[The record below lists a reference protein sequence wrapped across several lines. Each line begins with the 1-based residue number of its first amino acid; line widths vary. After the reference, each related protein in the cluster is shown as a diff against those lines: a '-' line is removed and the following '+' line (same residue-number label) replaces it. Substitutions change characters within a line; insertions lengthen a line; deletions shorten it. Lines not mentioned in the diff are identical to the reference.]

1 MAKVTFRLLPNHIIG
16 AKSKMAKG
24 KIYTAGKKP
33 KPAYASAAITTPS
46 AGYSWAKKSK
56 TNPALS
62 YTNKGKTILT
72 PKPTPKATA
81 RYIAGLE
88 ATGRGG
94 LRTSNM
100 QAPAMKVSSIVGRF
114 GATKPVIKTT
124 PAKAAVAVVKSVKK
138 VAR

>member
-1 MAKVTFRLLPNHIIG
+1 MR
-16 AKSKMAKG
+16 KSSNS
-24 KIYTAGKKP
+24 ISNPTEP
-33 KPAYASAAITTPS
+33 V
-46 AGYSWAKKSK
+46 GYSSARKSK

-124 PAKAAVAVVKSVKK
+124 PAKAAVAAVKGTKK